1 MKDYYKDFYKYYDT
15 FMEQTDYKKWSE
27 YIFKLSEESTF
38 DKKNVLDLA
47 CGSGKMLL
55 EFTNA
60 YKGNFYG
67 VDLSEGM
74 LSLADQ
80 RLFRHKK
87 RVKLIK
93 GNISEFKI
101 NKEFDFVYCACDS
114 INYIFDETNL
124 LNTFKNVF
132 DMLKQGRVFTFD
144 ILNDNFDL
152 NEEKSFEI
160 GSMIFNIK
168 REKKGNI
175 FHTKINVNGDYF
187 EHMQRLYNVIEIE
200 ELLKKAGFSYIEC
213 YNFLTKDNA
222 NLNEEKI
229 QFKVKK

>member
-1 MKDYYKDFYKYYDT
+1 MKDYYKDFYKYYDI

-27 YIFKLSEESTF
+27 YLFLLSEESTF

-55 EFTNA
+55 EFISN

-67 VDLSEGM
+67 IDLSEGM

-93 GNISEFKI
+93 GDMSRFQI
-101 NKEFDFVYCACDS
+101 NKKFDFIYCACDS
-114 INYIFDETNL
+114 INYIFDEINL
-124 LNTFKNVF
+124 LNIFQNVF
-132 DMLKQGRVFTFD
+132 NMLKKESVFTFD
-144 ILNDNFDL
+144 ILNDKFDL
-152 NEEKSFEI
+152 DEEKSLEI
-160 GSMIFNIK
+160 SNMTFNIK
-168 REKKGNI
+168 RRKKDNL
-175 FHTKINVNGDYF
+175 FYTKINVNDDCF
-187 EHMQRLYNVIEIE
+187 EHIQRLYSVMEVEEILNE
-200 ELLKKAGFSYIEC
+200 AGFSNIKC
-213 YNFLTKDNA
+213 YNFLTKDNK